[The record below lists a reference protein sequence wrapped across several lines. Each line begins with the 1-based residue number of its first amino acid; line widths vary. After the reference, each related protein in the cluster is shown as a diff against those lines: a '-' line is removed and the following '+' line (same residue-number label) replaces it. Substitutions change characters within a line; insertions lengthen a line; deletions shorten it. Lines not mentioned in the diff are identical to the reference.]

1 MNPLYRNQLRNMN
14 NNKTPVYFSLK
25 GEDFDPQKVTEILGI
40 APNESWQKGER
51 GHYNSELAFSSWIL
65 STSINH
71 DFYDVNLLIKEIIDQ
86 LYAKIEAI
94 NEVKLQYVLE
104 SVLQIVLY
112 IDTNED
118 NTTPYFGHDLN
129 IIDFLYRTQTTTD
142 VDIHRF
148 TSLSV

>member
-1 MNPLYRNQLRNMN
+1 MD
-14 NNKTPVYFSLK
+14 NNKTRVYFSLK
-25 GEDFDPQKVTEILGI
+25 GESFDPLKVTEILGI
-40 APNESWQKGER
+40 APTESWQKGER

-65 STSINH
+65 STSIGH
-71 DFYDVNLLIKEIIDQ
+71 DFYDVNFLINEIIDQ

-118 NTTPYFGHDLN
+118 NATPYFGHDLR

-148 TSLSV
+148 SSYS